1 MTTLDRRT
9 VLASLGTAMALPA
22 IGAEPPRSSLIDVHN
37 HYTPPEFYTFNERFI
52 GPGGPPTRWDK
63 SAQFADMD
71 EAGTSVAVLSGF
83 TSPTGGTVED
93 RRALARAT
101 NDFGAALVRE
111 RPNRFALF
119 ASLPLPDVDG
129 CIAEMAYGLDTLKAV
144 GVTIYTDS
152 NDRWLGDPMFEP
164 LHKEFDR
171 RGVVVFVHPHSPA
184 CCHNLVKGVPDSF
197 IEFATTTTR
206 TIASL
211 VFNGVTTRYP
221 NIKFIFAHGGG
232 AMPFLIERFL
242 GGSQA
247 EIVPGIVTH
256 GQPVVPIKQPPGT
269 ALAQIRSLYYDTAQ
283 IANPVS
289 LRALRQVVP
298 VDRILF
304 GTDFWYRSSSVSKHD
319 VETSGVFTGRELE
332 QVFSLN
338 ALALMPKLGRKL
350 V

>member
-1 MTTLDRRT
+1 MTMFDRRT
-9 VLASLGTAMALPA
+9 LLAGLGSAAVLPA
-22 IGAEPPRSSLIDVHN
+22 IGAARPRAPLIDVHN
-37 HYTPPEFYTFNERFI
+37 HYTPPEFYAFNEKFI

-63 SAQFADMD
+63 AAQVADMD
-71 EAGTSVAVLSGF
+71 AAGTSLAVLSGF
-83 TSPTGGTVED
+83 TSPTGGSVED

-111 RPNRFALF
+111 RPHRFALF
-119 ASLPLPDVDG
+119 ASLPLPDIDG

-152 NDRWLGDPMFEP
+152 GDRWLGDPMFEP
-164 LHKEFDR
+164 LHKELDR
-171 RGVVVFVHPHSPA
+171 RGAVVFVHPHSPT
-184 CCHNLVKGVPDSF
+184 CCQNLVKGVPDSF

-211 VFNGVTTRYP
+211 VFNGITTRYP

-242 GGSQA
+242 GGGAA

-256 GQPVVPIKQPPGT
+256 GQPVVPVKQPPGT
-269 ALAQIRSLYYDTAQ
+269 ALAQLRKLHYDTAQ

-304 GTDFWYRSSSVSKHD
+304 GTDFWYRSSAVSKRGI
-319 VETSGVFTGRELE
+319 ETSGVFTGPELE
-332 QVFSLN
+332 QIFGRN
-338 ALALMPKLGRKL
+338 ALALMPELAGRL